1 MIGKIKKVPLR
12 KLWKKEDKDFSHWL
26 SNNID
31 YLNDVL
37 DFDLSVEN
45 TEEKVGPYRV
55 DIFAE
60 DNYGR
65 KVIIENQLEKTDH
78 THLGQILTYMVNLD
92 SKIAIWIASRVVDE
106 HAKVIDWLNENSP
119 DDFSFYLI
127 QLEAIMIEGNEIA
140 APLFTIVQKPTLES
154 KELGAEKKQYAQRH
168 ILRKEFWGQL
178 LEKSKEKTKL
188 HSNVSASIYSWIGAG
203 AGKSGIG
210 YNYGFTNNYASVEIY
225 LDRGKDYV
233 EPNINKQRF
242 DELFKHKDEIESIFG
257 GKLSWERL
265 DEKRASRICFRFDGD
280 NLLRN
285 KDCWED
291 LQNKL
296 VDAMVRLEKS
306 TSKYIRDLD

>member
-188 HSNVSASIYSWIGAG
+188 HSNVLATI
-203 AGKSGIG
+203 K
-210 YNYGFTNNYASVEIY
+210 T
-225 LDRGKDYV
+225 
-233 EPNINKQRF
+233 
-242 DELFKHKDEIESIFG
+242 
-257 GKLSWERL
+257 
-265 DEKRASRICFRFDGD
+265 C
-280 NLLRN
+280 
-285 KDCWED
+285 
-291 LQNKL
+291 
-296 VDAMVRLEKS
+296 
-306 TSKYIRDLD
+306 